1 MVVLLG
7 QDFLLVLLPILL
19 LLFLEAVKN
28 NQMKQV
34 DANPQKVQ
42 SACDYWPVIIHN
54 IYNFHDIH
62 KPLLKIWQGS

>member
-1 MVVLLG
+1 VLGRLYSCAYSVAKDMVALLG

-34 DANPQKVQ
+34 VATPRE
-42 SACDYWPVIIHN
+42 SAIRM
-54 IYNFHDIH
+54 
-62 KPLLKIWQGS
+62 